1 MFNDVV
7 ASHTD
12 GFHDVL
18 QHIVD
23 VTLDYFVD
31 DTLVNAHCFFF
42 PAAFTSGLIL
52 LLSVWLFLCCLSN
65 MF

>member
-1 MFNDVV
+1 MCVMFNDAV
-7 ASHTD
+7 ASHPD

-31 DTLVNAHCFFF
+31 DTLVNAYFYCCLC
-42 PAAFTSGLIL
+42 GC
-52 LLSVWLFLCCLSN
+52 FLCCLSN